1 METQKTQKT
10 QKHNVCN
17 LCDFTCSNVY
27 DYRRHLLTRKHKNN
41 VNGNKMETLHVEN
54 YPHDISLDKNHDET
68 LVSNIW
74 SGEKTQKN
82 AKYTCDCGKLFNTRC
97 GLWKHKQK
105 CCIEPNKLDTN
116 TVMQIIHQNEEFKT
130 ILLEQNNKI
139 LDLCK
144 TGINNT
150 TNINNN
156 MINSNNK
163 SFNLNV
169 FLNEKCKDAMNI
181 NDFVDSIQITV
192 DDIEDMGKLG
202 YVNGLSK
209 LIIKNLK
216 AIDVHLRPVH
226 CTDQRRETVYMKE
239 KNQWSKDND
248 DKQQIRNFIKLIAN
262 KNSKNVNLFKR
273 KYPDCDD
280 YYSKYNDQYNKIIME
295 AFGGFNTKEY
305 DSETKIIKKLVKE
318 ISIDKDTEVL

>member
-1 METQKTQKT
+1 M
-10 QKHNVCN
+10 
-17 LCDFTCSNVY
+17 
-27 DYRRHLLTRKHKNN
+27 R
-41 VNGNKMETLHVEN
+41 
-54 YPHDISLDKNHDET
+54 I
-68 LVSNIW
+68 
-74 SGEKTQKN
+74 
-82 AKYTCDCGKLFNTRC
+82 A
-97 GLWKHKQK
+97 
-105 CCIEPNKLDTN
+105 
-116 TVMQIIHQNEEFKT
+116 
-130 ILLEQNNKI
+130 
-139 LDLCK
+139 
-144 TGINNT
+144 
-150 TNINNN
+150 
-156 MINSNNK
+156 
-163 SFNLNV
+163 
-169 FLNEKCKDAMNI
+169 LNEKCKDAMNM

-216 AIDVHLRPVH
+216 ALDVHLRPVH

-239 KNQWSKDND
+239 KNKWNKDND

-318 ISIDKDTEVL
+318 ISIDKTT

>member
-1 METQKTQKT
+1 MKQFCPQKSPEFCCVPCQYITSNKKDFN
-10 QKHNVCN
+10 KH
-17 LCDFTCSNVY
+17 LITA
-27 DYRRHLLTRKHKNN
+27 KHEKN
-41 VNGNKMETLHVEN
+41 VNVTEMKQNG
-54 YPHDISLDKNHDET
+54 DKYKCAN
-68 LVSNIW
+68 
-74 SGEKTQKN
+74 
-82 AKYTCDCGKLFNTRC
+82 KYTCKCNKIFTNRTS
-97 GLWKHKQK
+97 LWRHTKNN
-105 CCIEPNKLDTN
+105 CNN
-116 TVMQIIHQNEEFKT
+116 TVEVTESTTMLKLIQQNEEFKT
-130 ILLEQNNKI
+130 IIMEQNNKV
-139 LDLCK
+139 LDLCEIVK
-144 TGINNT
+144 NNVITPATVTTNNT
-150 TNINNN
+150 

-169 FLNEKCKDAMNI
+169 FLNEKCKDAMNM

-239 KNQWSKDND
+239 KNKWNKDND
-248 DKQQIRNFIKLIAN
+248 DKEQIRNFIKLIAN

-318 ISIDKDTEVL
+318 ISIDKT